1 LEAIIAKVVNGGGG
15 VIFIDEAYQL
25 TSEGGSGRMVLDTIL
40 TEMENRAGTIAFI
53 FAGYNK
59 EMEKFFQHNPG
70 LPSRVPYTMKF
81 EDYTDREFTKMFEQL
96 VLKKYNGRMKV
107 EDGVDGMYTKVVIR
121 RLASGRDRPGFGN
134 ARSLQLVFQK
144 ITERQAIR
152 VTKERRAGNRVD
164 DFFFSKEDLIGPD
177 PSQAILKSKAW
188 TELQGMIGLDAVKK
202 SVKQMV
208 DMLSVNYKRELNDK
222 KPLNVPLN
230 RVFLGSPGTGKTTVG
245 KLYGQILA
253 DIGMLSNGEGTM
265 SSDVEKQR
273 YSSPQLVVIKNP
285 SDFIGSHLGQSE
297 ANTKG
302 ILAST
307 LGKVL
312 LIDEVRYLSQWRLY
326 LLKTGLGIYALWWR
340 KGRWF
345 QR

>member
-1 LEAIIAKVVNGGGG
+1 MLHSSAIQVQVCGCICVYKLSLRLNTFIGKTTVARHYAAFLGSVKALPGSVFEETTGALLSHKGVDALEAIITKVVNGGGG

-25 TSEGGSGRMVLDTIL
+25 TNEGGSGRMVLDAIL

-81 EDYTDREFTKMFEQL
+81 EDYTDTEFTKMFEQL

-107 EDGVDGMYTKVVIR
+107 EDEVDGIYTKIVIR

-144 ITERQAIR
+144 VTERQAIR

-164 DFFFSKEDLIGPD
+164 DFFLSKEDLIGPD

-188 TELQGMIGLDAVKK
+188 TELQCMIGLDAVKK

-208 DMLSVNYKRELNDK
+208 DMLSVNYKRELEDK
-222 KPLNVPLN
+222 KPLDVPLN

-253 DIGMLSNGEGTM
+253 DIGMLSNGEGTQ
-265 SSDVEKQR
+265 V
-273 YSSPQLVVIKNP
+273 
-285 SDFIGSHLGQSE
+285 F
-297 ANTKG
+297 
-302 ILAST
+302 
-307 LGKVL
+307 
-312 LIDEVRYLSQWRLY
+312 
-326 LLKTGLGIYALWWR
+326 
-340 KGRWF
+340 
-345 QR
+345 